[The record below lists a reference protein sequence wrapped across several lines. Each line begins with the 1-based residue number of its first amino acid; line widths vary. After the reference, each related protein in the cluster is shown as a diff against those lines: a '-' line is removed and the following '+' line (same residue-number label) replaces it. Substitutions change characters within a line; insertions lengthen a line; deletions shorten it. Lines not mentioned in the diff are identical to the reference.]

1 MDSSSYPPHPS
12 HDVGRAE
19 IVLNAANLGFAYG
32 SACLGRSSTFD
43 WRGVLSA
50 WHYYKI
56 RGIERCLVAVNE
68 SLLRHNPDVP
78 LELKDSLSKAP
89 PRDGMK
95 DLDDLLTIRLAMVND
110 AQFVDNDNYRDWVER
125 LQDDK
130 ETLKWFLNEGMKN
143 HCYYSMSADGEFTP
157 VLSAPMP
164 RSAMDID
171 EDLNGDDNDAK
182 DDEVI
187 PVGFS
192 GYHLD
197 NQQDASAIPGTVTEP
212 HVMKHFGGKAA
223 RPYRVSRP
231 SYGTGPRKHP
241 TGPYMHPTRA
251 ANFSRSHRTEPPVM
265 NSVTQYKAVND
276 SWEDG
281 AIKLG
286 SFHVNSSSSTP
297 TTKKSR
303 NCRGVGVAG
312 RVNPVQQRVASQF
325 LQQSTPVHRSGCGC
339 LQPFCGGGGSV
350 VNGGVEE
357 SWDDNTVAFV
367 TKDGFD
373 SH

>member
-43 WRGVLSA
+43 WRGVLTA
-50 WHYYKI
+50 WHYHKI

-192 GYHLD
+192 AYHLD
-197 NQQDASAIPGTVTEP
+197 NQQDASAIPGTVAEP
-212 HVMKHFGGKAA
+212 HVMKHFG
-223 RPYRVSRP
+223 
-231 SYGTGPRKHP
+231 GPRKHP

-251 ANFSRSHRTEPPVM
+251 ANFSRSHRTEPSVM

-281 AIKLG
+281 SIQFSKELHLS
-286 SFHVNSSSSTP
+286 SFN
-297 TTKKSR
+297 K
-303 NCRGVGVAG
+303 
-312 RVNPVQQRVASQF
+312 
-325 LQQSTPVHRSGCGC
+325 
-339 LQPFCGGGGSV
+339 PFCGGGGSV

-357 SWDDNTVAFV
+357 SWEDNTVAFV